1 MMGGMTP
8 PLARFAALLADGTRA
23 TFCMALLDGRAWT
36 ASELARYA
44 GVAAS
49 TASEHLSLLVAGG
62 LLAEEHQG
70 RHRYVRLATPRVAE
84 LIEEIAGY
92 ADAGSPV
99 PQKSLRGAVAS
110 AAMARARTC
119 YDHLAG
125 RLGVRVTEAMAARGL
140 LDTVSGFALT
150 DRGRAWL
157 EHEVGATLGGGRRP
171 LVRAC
176 LDWTE
181 RRHHLAGAAGAAL
194 CQRLLERGWVARI
207 GTQRAVKVTPDGEAG
222 LRDLLGLTPADLT

>member
-1 MMGGMTP
+1 MGCVTP
-8 PLARFAALLADGTRA
+8 PLARLAGLLADGTRA
-23 TFCMALLDGRAWT
+23 TFCTALLDGRAWT
-36 ASELARYA
+36 AGELARYA

-49 TASEHLSLLVAGG
+49 TASEHITLLVAGG

-84 LIEEIAGY
+84 LIEEMSVY
-92 ADAGSPV
+92 ADAGSPA
-99 PQKSLRGAVAS
+99 PPKSLRGAVAS
-110 AAMARARTC
+110 EAMARARTC

-140 LDTVSGFALT
+140 LSVEAGFALT
-150 DRGRAWL
+150 DSGREWL
-157 EHEVGATLGGGRRP
+157 ESEVGATLGGGRRP

-181 RRHHLAGAAGAAL
+181 RRPHLAGAGAAL
-194 CQRLLERGWVARI
+194 CQRLHERGWLVRI
-207 GTQRAVKVTPDGEAG
+207 GTQRAVRVTPDGEVG
-222 LRDLLGLTPADLT
+222 LRDLLGLSAADLT

>member
-1 MMGGMTP
+1 MTP
-8 PLARFAALLADGTRA
+8 PLARLAALLADGTRA

-36 ASELARYA
+36 AGELARHA

-49 TASEHLSLLVAGG
+49 TASEHLTLLVAGG

-84 LIEEIAGY
+84 LIEEMSVY
-92 ADAGSPV
+92 ADAGSPA
-99 PQKSLRGAVAS
+99 PPKSLRGAVAS
-110 AAMARARTC
+110 EAMARARTC

-125 RLGVRVTEAMAARGL
+125 RLGVRVTDAMAARGL
-140 LDTVSGFALT
+140 LGTESGFAVT
-150 DRGRAWL
+150 ERGRVWL
-157 EHEVGATLGGGRRP
+157 ESEVGATLGSGGRRP

-181 RRHHLAGAAGAAL
+181 RRPHLAGAAGAAL
-194 CQRLLERGWVARI
+194 CQRLHERGWVVRI
-207 GTQRAVKVTPDGEAG
+207 GSQRAVRVTPAGEAG
-222 LRDLLGLTPADLT
+222 LRELLGLTPADLA

>member
-1 MMGGMTP
+1 MTP
-8 PLARFAALLADGTRA
+8 PLARFASLLADGTRA

-36 ASELARYA
+36 AGELARYA

-49 TASEHLSLLVAGG
+49 TASEHITLLVAGG

-84 LIEEIAGY
+84 LIEEISVY

-99 PQKSLRGAVAS
+99 PHKSLRGAVAS
-110 AAMARARTC
+110 EAMARARTC

-140 LDTVSGFALT
+140 LGTEGGFTLT
-150 DRGRAWL
+150 GRGREWL
-157 EHEVGATLGGGRRP
+157 ESEVGATLGGGRRP

-181 RRHHLAGAAGAAL
+181 RRPHLAGAAGAAL
-194 CQRLLERGWVARI
+194 CQRLHGRGWVVRI
-207 GTQRAVKVTPDGEAG
+207 GTQRAVRVTPDGATG
-222 LRDLLGLTPADLT
+222 LRDLLGLSPADLA